1 MKEYLKR
8 ELNKTYLV
16 LSSEDS
22 GYTETYEIGMLTN
35 NEPERILPLHVL
47 RMDGAIEIYYDI
59 SSKQTLKD
67 CAGRV
72 KLSFEVIKKLFEDI
86 SQMMKEVKN
95 YMLDMGCVI
104 LSLEY
109 IYTKEGDFYF
119 CYCPWG
125 KGEVLTSFRNMLEEV
140 LGLLDYH
147 DTKGVE
153 LAYHLYQEACK
164 GTLCIEKILEEHDE
178 KTENMKILSEEE
190 LYSNYEKN
198 VELWGEDSLEVNKL
212 HKEEN
217 EIDKKKGIL
226 QRVINFFLKK
236 EETPKA
242 EEEIALRE
250 DRSYGF
256 SHEAKEEYSYTEL
269 LRPSESGTVLLGN
282 MPCGRWKL
290 RPLFSGG
297 EEFFVSGDDFL
308 VGKKRDSV
316 DGFIGRETIS
326 RIHSRLF
333 VKGNRLF
340 ITDANSTNGTF
351 VNGIQIQPGE
361 EVEIFQGDRIL
372 FADVGYECYNSL

>member
-8 ELNKTYLV
+8 EINKTYLV
-16 LSSEDS
+16 LNSEDS

-72 KLSFEVIKKLFEDI
+72 KLSFEVIKKLFEDVF
-86 SQMMKEVKN
+86 QMMKEVKN
-95 YMLDMGCVI
+95 YMLDMGCVM

-125 KGEVLTSFRNMLEEV
+125 KREVLTSFRNMLEEI
-140 LGLLDYH
+140 LGSLDYH

-153 LAYHLYQEACK
+153 LAYHLYQDACK
-164 GTLCIEKILEEHDE
+164 GTLCIEKILEEHED
-178 KTENMKILSEEE
+178 KTESTKISLEEE
-190 LYSNYEKN
+190 MYFTYEKN
-198 VELWGEDSLEVNKL
+198 VESWSEESWELNKLHTEESEVNK
-212 HKEEN
+212 KT
-217 EIDKKKGIL
+217 GIL
-226 QRVINFFLKK
+226 KRVINFFLKK

-242 EEEIALRE
+242 EEEMTLCE
-250 DRSYGF
+250 ESGYGF
-256 SHEAKEEYSYTEL
+256 SYEPKGENLYTEFL
-269 LRPSESGTVLLGN
+269 IPSESNTVLLGN
-282 MPCGRWKL
+282 MPIGNWKL
-290 RPLFSGG
+290 RPLFPGG
-297 EEFFVSGDDFL
+297 EEFCISGEEFL

-333 VKGNRLF
+333 VKENRLF
-340 ITDANSTNGTF
+340 ISDANSTNGTF